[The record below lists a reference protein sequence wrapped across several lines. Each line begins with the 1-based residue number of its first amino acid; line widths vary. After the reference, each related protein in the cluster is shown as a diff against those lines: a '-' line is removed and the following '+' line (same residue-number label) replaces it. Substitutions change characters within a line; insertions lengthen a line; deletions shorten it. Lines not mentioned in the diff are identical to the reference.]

1 MFSRE
6 IKLIGEEKFSIL
18 QNSNV
23 AVIGVGGV
31 GGYVV
36 EALVRA
42 GIGNITI
49 VDGDKI
55 EESNI
60 NRQLIAT
67 TKTVGKYKVD
77 AWKERINEIN
87 PNCKVQTFPQFYTKD
102 NLIDFSDYDF
112 VVDAIDSRQ
121 DKIELIINTLNSGVN
136 ILSAMGAGSR
146 IEGTDFEIIDLYKT
160 ANDGLAKKLRHD
172 LKKLGVKKLDVC
184 CAKLASIKAEGIV
197 GSMSYVPALEGAKMA
212 SYVVNKL
219 LTQKDF

>member
-6 IKLIGEEKFSIL
+6 IKLIGEDNFKIL
-18 QNSNV
+18 NDSKV

-36 EALVRA
+36 EALARA
-42 GIGNITI
+42 GIGTLVI
-49 VDGDKI
+49 VDGDKV

-67 TKTVGKYKVD
+67 TKTIGQYKVD
-77 AWKERINEIN
+77 AWKDRINEIN
-87 PNCKVQTFPQFYTKD
+87 PSCKVQTYAQFYTKD
-102 NLIDFSDYDF
+102 NLIDFSDCDF

-121 DKIELIINTLNSGVN
+121 DKIELIINVQNSGVRL
-136 ILSAMGAGSR
+136 LSAMGAGAR
-146 IEGTDFEIIDLYKT
+146 IEGSDFEITDLYKT
-160 ANDGLAKKLRHD
+160 SNDGLAKKLRHD

-184 CAKLASIKAEGIV
+184 CAKLASMKSEGTV